1 MIDSIN
7 QETGCGIRMIC
18 ATLGLPRSSYHHAA
32 KPTPTQIDDKKLG
45 DQIEEIFKEH
55 RGRYG
60 YRRIYE
66 ELSDREI
73 TCCHDRV
80 RRLMKER
87 GLRAIQPKTFV
98 PQTSDGRADKP
109 SENLVAAR
117 GVPDTPNKVLA
128 GDITYIRTAKGWLYL
143 AIVIDVCSR
152 RVVGWALGDHMRA
165 DLVVKA
171 LEQALGSTPKAAER
185 IFHSDRG
192 SQYGSKSFR
201 KLLKKAGMLQ
211 SMSRRANP
219 YDNAWTESMIGTLK
233 AEMVQGGV
241 FEDEEEARTELF
253 AYLDSYYNIK
263 RKHSS
268 LDYQTPSEFE
278 DNSNIQLTQNWSNNP
293 LHLKWFVP

>member
-1 MIDSIN
+1 MIESIN
-7 QETGCGIRMIC
+7 QETGHSIRSIC
-18 ATLGLPRSSYHHAA
+18 ETLGLPRSSYHHAA
-32 KPTPTQIDDKKLG
+32 KPTPTQIDDQKLG

-73 TCCHDRV
+73 VCGGERV

-87 GLRAIQPKTFV
+87 DLRAIQPKTFV

-109 SENLVAAR
+109 SENLVASQ
-117 GVPDTPNKVLA
+117 PFPENPNEVLA
-128 GDITYIRTAKGWLYL
+128 GDITYIRTATGWLYS
-143 AIVIDVCSR
+143 AVVIDLCSR
-152 RVVGWALGDHMRA
+152 RVVGWALADHMRA
-165 DLVVKA
+165 ELVVAA
-171 LEQALGSTPKAAER
+171 LEQALGSTQKIAGR

-192 SQYGSKSFR
+192 SQYGSKAFR

-211 SMSRRANP
+211 SMSARANP

-233 AEMVQGGV
+233 AEMVREGV
-241 FEDEEEARTELF
+241 FENEEEARMELF
-253 AYLDSYYNIK
+253 AYLDSYYNTK

-268 LDYQTPSEFE
+268 LGYQTPSEFE
-278 DNSNIQLTQNWSNNP
+278 EYTNI
-293 LHLKWFVP
+293 